1 MDSSSETS
9 TLSFIQV
16 LSPWPLPFG
25 ILSQLAVS
33 LLSYGVLDPALI
45 TVPIDLLSAAT
56 LASWEELW
64 NCQEI
69 THTIW
74 FVAVEQG
81 TYITLLMWGARG
93 ARLWR
98 SLERQPE
105 RRNHEW
111 GWSFVRASLQQSTVV
126 VVVEEEEAAR
136 SLASP
141 VVVGGSQSAGDAGK
155 PNGLLHLL
163 LLGHE
168 GTSTL
173 DWMLPIFR
181 SKVI

>member
-1 MDSSSETS
+1 MLGTLWKNNPGSSIDH
-9 TLSFIQV
+9 LV
-16 LSPWPLPFG
+16 HRSP
-25 ILSQLAVS
+25 
-33 LLSYGVLDPALI
+33 
-45 TVPIDLLSAAT
+45 LLSAAA
-56 LASWEELW
+56 LASWGELW
-64 NCQEI
+64 KCREI
-69 THTIW
+69 SHTIW

-105 RRNHEW
+105 RGSYEW
-111 GWSFVRASLQQSTVV
+111 GWSFVRASLQQNTVAGV
-126 VVVEEEEAAR
+126 EEAAR

-141 VVVGGSQSAGDAGK
+141 VVVGESQSAGDAGK
-155 PNGLLHLL
+155 PNGLLHLFL
-163 LLGHE
+163 VGYE

-173 DWMLPIFR
+173 DWMLPFFR